1 MDLRVTDEQS
11 WLAESVGAML
21 TREWATPHEVAD
33 ATQERRHR
41 VWEELVAFGALD
53 IGAADGLGAAEL
65 CLIARALGSHL
76 ASVPFLGS
84 AAVRLALAPDAGTL
98 PPGLASAL
106 AGQDAIG
113 VALLEPGRGWTAEGA
128 RTRLARGP
136 DGLRI
141 DGAKVAIEQVQ
152 AADQLAVIATLDGDP
167 ALALVPARQA
177 GLATRAQRCFDDTLL
192 MGSAGF
198 RAVPV
203 PVSGVLGGPGAR
215 QALDRLMTAGALL
228 AAAEAAGA
236 ADRIFRLACGYATE
250 RRQFGRSIG
259 SFQALRHLLADAYVR
274 AESGWSAVRYAAAAL
289 DEGAPEAAQ
298 AVSVAKAYVSRGAR
312 EVTHTAMQVFGGIAF
327 TAEHPAHRFLR
338 RVGVRAQQFGDA
350 AYHERV
356 LGQALADR
364 ARRAHAMTAAASERR
379 GAAVPGLRS
388 EERAGDMA

>member
-1 MDLRVTDEQS
+1 MELKTTEEQS
-11 WLAESVGAML
+11 WLSESVGAML
-21 TREWATPHEVAD
+21 TREWAAPQDVAQATPE
-33 ATQERRHR
+33 QRHR

-53 IGAADGLGAAEL
+53 IGGTDGLGATEL

-84 AAVRLALAPDAGTL
+84 AAVRLALAPDAGSL
-98 PPGLASAL
+98 PQGLASVL
-106 AGQDAIG
+106 AGQEAIG
-113 VALLEPGRGWTAEGA
+113 VALLEPGRGWTAEDA
-128 RTRLARGP
+128 RTRLARRP
-136 DGLRI
+136 DGLRMH
-141 DGAKVAIEQVQ
+141 GAKVAVEQLQ
-152 AADQLAVIATLDGDP
+152 AADQLAVVATLDGGP

-177 GLATRAQRCFDDTLL
+177 GVVTRAQRCLDDTVL

-198 RAVPV
+198 QEVPV
-203 PVSGVLGGPGAR
+203 PASRVLGGPGAR
-215 QALDRLMTAGALL
+215 QALDRLMAAGALL

-236 ADRIFRLACGYATE
+236 ADRVFLLACGYSAQ
-250 RRQFGRSIG
+250 RRQFGRPVG

-289 DEGAPEAAQ
+289 DEGGPEAAQ

-312 EVTHTAMQVFGGIAF
+312 EITHTAMQVFGGIAF

-350 AYHERV
+350 AYHERL

-364 ARRAHAMTAAASERR
+364 ARRAHAMAPVA
-379 GAAVPGLRS
+379 
-388 EERAGDMA
+388 